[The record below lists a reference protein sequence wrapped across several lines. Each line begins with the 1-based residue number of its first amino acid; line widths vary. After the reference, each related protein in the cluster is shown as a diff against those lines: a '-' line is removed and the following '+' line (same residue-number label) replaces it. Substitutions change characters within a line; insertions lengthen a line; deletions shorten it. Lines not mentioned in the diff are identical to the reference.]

1 MKLYLTLVFF
11 YCIAVTI
18 AQSPSCDCSSPF
30 ADKTSS
36 KYLSLKFGE
45 CIGQGYKNIVVNL
58 EGNVGL
64 IARIGFIHDGNSV
77 LSYRN
82 STDLTTFESA
92 LIEWRSS
99 SGNGLFLA
107 DVLDQV
113 TNNPTL
119 SKDIVPRQ
127 HIENEVTFERWAQT
141 GPQLVFQIVGT
152 LHRVIIP
159 LPPSQYIRGNISVVV
174 EYNLQMAGDIRSLND
189 GDFTEQNLLLLLL
202 GVYNDQ
208 LTFNTSVGMFH
219 YDGHPG
225 NILYNRGKSGEL
237 YFMWSDFGKTSAASS
252 VANQFRNSISA
263 ISNLVHSKSMNFP
276 TIRDIVDKLLNVSL
290 NYDLEF
296 ITSDNGLPM
305 LKKTIESSILESYDR
320 SAVLMSP
327 TLKFGVEYL
336 SSRISILEAD
346 VSDLKQDVSELKA
359 ENIAQAEQ
367 LKSQA
372 EQLKSQAD
380 RIYVLE
386 DQITR
391 FLNIIE
397 SQNSKIEDLSTRL
410 LAFASKP
417 RNSSVV
423 DESFVGDSHNNHTDD
438 L

>member
-11 YCIAVTI
+11 CCIANTI

-36 KYLSLKFGE
+36 KYLSLKFGK
-45 CIGQGYKNIVVNL
+45 CIGTGYKNIVVNL
-58 EGNVGL
+58 EGNAGL

-77 LSYRN
+77 LNYRN
-82 STDLTTFESA
+82 SADLKTFESA
-92 LIEWRSS
+92 LMEWRLSS
-99 SGNGLFLA
+99 ANGLFLA

-119 SKDIVPRQ
+119 AKDIVPRQ
-127 HIENEVTFERWAQT
+127 HIESEVTFERLSQT
-141 GPQLVFQIVGT
+141 GSQLVFQVVGT

-174 EYNLQMAGDIRSLND
+174 EYNLQMAGDIRSLSD

-252 VANQFRNSISA
+252 VAKQFHNSISA
-263 ISNLVHSKSMNFP
+263 ITNLVRSKSGNFS
-276 TIRDIVDKLLNVSL
+276 TIRDILDKLLNVSSAY
-290 NYDLEF
+290 NLEF
-296 ITSDNGLPM
+296 LTSDNGLP
-305 LKKTIESSILESYDR
+305 LIKKTIESSILESYNR
-320 SAVLMSP
+320 SAVESLLILMSP

-336 SSRISILEAD
+336 SSRISILEAE

-372 EQLKSQAD
+372 EQLKSQDEKLKSQDEKLKSQAD
-380 RIYVLE
+380 RIYLLE
-386 DQITR
+386 AQITH

-397 SQNSKIEDLSTRL
+397 SQNSKNVCITVE
-410 LAFASKP
+410 K
-417 RNSSVV
+417 
-423 DESFVGDSHNNHTDD
+423 
-438 L
+438 